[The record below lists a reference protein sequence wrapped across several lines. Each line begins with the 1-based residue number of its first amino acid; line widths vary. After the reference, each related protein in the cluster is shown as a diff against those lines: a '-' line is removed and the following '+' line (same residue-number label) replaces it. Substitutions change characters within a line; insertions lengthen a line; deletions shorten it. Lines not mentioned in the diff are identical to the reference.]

1 MRLIKYFLKLKEE
14 GEVGSGAT
22 TTGNIAQY
30 QQKLSITR
38 RITRGRTKV
47 KKSKLLG

>member
-1 MRLIKYFLKLKEE
+1 MRLIKYFLRLKEE
-14 GEVGSGAT
+14 GEVGGGAT

-30 QQKLSITR
+30 QPKLTMASR
-38 RITRGRTKV
+38 RTRGRIKV